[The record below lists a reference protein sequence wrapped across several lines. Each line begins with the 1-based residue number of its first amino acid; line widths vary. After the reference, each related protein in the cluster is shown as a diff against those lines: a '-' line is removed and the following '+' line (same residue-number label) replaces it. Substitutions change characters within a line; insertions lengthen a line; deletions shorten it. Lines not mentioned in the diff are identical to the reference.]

1 VCKAVVL
8 ERLVALD
15 KGLVKL
21 ASQFRVGAQKSGCGG

>member
-8 ERLVALD
+8 ERLVALG

-21 ASQFRVGAQKSGCGG
+21 ALQFRVGALKSGCGG